1 MKGHEWFNEMKIEL
15 KFYINRISNLCGQYG
30 AKNKVAPPPT
40 AMVHAF
46 TKSGMENSY
55 LFNIR
60 YKKEMNTYNLVYD
73 ILCMSWDFGA
83 FLNF

>member
-1 MKGHEWFNEMKIEL
+1 
-15 KFYINRISNLCGQYG
+15 
-30 AKNKVAPPPT
+30 
-40 AMVHAF
+40 MVHAF

-55 LFNIR
+55 LFNIC